1 MNRYF
6 YYSFI
11 MVAMLNLMLYV
22 PSVLLQER
30 MTGAVSSLL
39 VAIGLGTLTAY
50 AVTSAL
56 ARFPGLGVPEILRL
70 YMPEWIVKPLLAL
83 FAFVFFF
90 ASSFALVGY
99 TLLLN
104 RVLTPDLPAWNL
116 LLVLGLICIYGSTRS
131 SMTLLFLMEMT
142 MVLTLPVILFVL
154 FKGIRS
160 PDVSWNAIYTIAQYV
175 TVRPTLTSV
184 AAGTFIFTGYINL
197 AIFNRLHPPN
207 FRLKGRWLIPIL
219 GSGIL
224 LTTFFLPIGYHGTM
238 AVDRYMYVW
247 TQTADSMTMS
257 FGFIERVLF
266 LFILVYLAL
275 TLLYTSIGWHQAIE
289 FLQSLRKSR
298 KIEVD
303 YTETP
308 RSSWWISGCFFALC
322 VAAMFILDE
331 RLTILVAQI
340 WLTFRMFIEQGAAVL
355 LFVLSLRRP
364 RDSGKEAAHDSA

>member
-11 MVAMLNLMLYV
+11 MVAMLNLMLFV

-39 VAIGLGTLTAY
+39 VAILLGTLTAY
-50 AVTSAL
+50 AATSAL

-70 YMPEWIVKPLLAL
+70 YLPEWIVKPLLAL
-83 FAFVFFF
+83 FACGFFF
-90 ASSFALVGY
+90 ASSLALVGY

-116 LLVLGLICIYGSTRS
+116 LLVLGVICIYGSTRS

-142 MVLTLPVILFVL
+142 MVLALPVILFIL

-160 PDVSWNAIYTIAQYV
+160 PDVAWNAIYTVAQYV

-266 LFILVYLAL
+266 LFLLVYLAL
-275 TLLYTSIGWHQAIE
+275 TLLYTSIGWHQSIE
-289 FLQSLRKSR
+289 LLRSMRKDI

-303 YTETP
+303 HTKTP
-308 RSSWWISGCFFALC
+308 KSSWWISIAFFGLS
-322 VAAMFILDE
+322 VVSMFYTDE
-331 RLTILVAQI
+331 KLTIEVAEL
-340 WLTFRMFIEQGAAVL
+340 WLTIRMFVEQGTAL
-355 LFVLSLRRP
+355 LLLALSFKRP
-364 RDSGKEAAHDSA
+364 RDAVREAAHESA